1 MTRHFQ
7 HEIEKLKV
15 RILALGALVEKSV
28 RNAVIALAERDTEM
42 AQVVIGEDREI
53 DLVEVDIEE
62 ECQKILALHQ
72 PVAHDL
78 RFIIAVLKINAELE
92 RIGDAAVSIA
102 EQICYWVNEGHTDVS
117 YDFESMAKKAQ
128 AMLHNSLDALV
139 NFNAQTAFE
148 VIAEDDK
155 VDEIYGDV
163 HRFVRRGVQSAPH
176 QSGGFIHLLAIS
188 RHIERIADHASNIAE
203 VVIYLVEGRIIRH
216 RAKDAMKQDTFGN
229 GSQS

>member
-15 RILALGALVEKSV
+15 RILALAALVEKSV
-28 RNAVIALAERDTEM
+28 RNAVTALAERDTEM

-128 AMLHNSLDALV
+128 AMLHNSPIDRIFDPSIVDRWLLD
-139 NFNAQTAFE
+139 NQ
-148 VIAEDDK
+148 
-155 VDEIYGDV
+155 
-163 HRFVRRGVQSAPH
+163 P
-176 QSGGFIHLLAIS
+176 
-188 RHIERIADHASNIAE
+188 
-203 VVIYLVEGRIIRH
+203 
-216 RAKDAMKQDTFGN
+216 
-229 GSQS
+229 